1 MSVSRKAS
9 SMSPVPDSP
18 TPTRASSAVIGS
30 ATEPQVEGWPH
41 LLAGRTT
48 LISAPTGS
56 GKTTQLRSFGQK
68 LREQGDDILETV
80 EPGGTAIGRQI
91 RRILLDAAN
100 QDLRPTAELLLYFAS
115 RAQNV
120 EECILPALAA
130 GKIVL
135 CDRFTD
141 STLAYQGCARG
152 LGEEAVLALDRIACR
167 GLTPDLTLLIDV
179 DVEYG
184 LARAQK
190 RNAGSDAAET
200 RMDDQSLEFHR
211 KVRESYLSLA
221 KQHAD
226 RFRIVDG
233 RGTPET
239 VAERVWASIAAYV

>member
-1 MSVSRKAS
+1 MPKRGRFI
-9 SMSPVPDSP
+9 
-18 TPTRASSAVIGS
+18 TF
-30 ATEPQVEGWPH
+30 EG
-41 LLAGRTT
+41 
-48 LISAPTGS
+48 IDGS
-56 GKTTQLRSFGQK
+56 GKSTQMRLLAERLRSDGQDVF
-68 LREQGDDILETV
+68 EAV

>member
-1 MSVSRKAS
+1 MPKRGRFI
-9 SMSPVPDSP
+9 
-18 TPTRASSAVIGS
+18 TF
-30 ATEPQVEGWPH
+30 EG
-41 LLAGRTT
+41 
-48 LISAPTGS
+48 IDGS
-56 GKTTQLRSFGQK
+56 GKSTQMRLLAERLRAEGHDVFES
-68 LREQGDDILETV
+68 V

-100 QDLRPTAELLLYFAS
+100 QDLRPTAELLLYFAC

-120 EECILPALAA
+120 DECIVPALAA

-141 STLAYQGCARG
+141 STLAYQGYARG

-179 DVEYG
+179 DVECG
-184 LARAQK
+184 LARARK

-200 RMDDQSLEFHR
+200 RMDDQALEFHR
-211 KVRESYLSLA
+211 KVREAYLALA

-226 RFRIVDG
+226 RFRMIDG
-233 RGTPET
+233 RGTPDV
-239 VAERVWASIAAYV
+239 VAERVWAEFAAYV

>member
-1 MSVSRKAS
+1 MPKRGRFI
-9 SMSPVPDSP
+9 
-18 TPTRASSAVIGS
+18 TF
-30 ATEPQVEGWPH
+30 EG
-41 LLAGRTT
+41 
-48 LISAPTGS
+48 IDGS
-56 GKTTQLRSFGQK
+56 GKSTQMRLLAERLRAEGH
-68 LREQGDDILETV
+68 DVLEAV

-120 EECILPALAA
+120 DECILPALAA

-141 STLAYQGCARG
+141 STLAYQGFARG
-152 LGEEAVLALDRIACR
+152 LGEEAVLALDRIACH
-167 GLTPDLTLLIDV
+167 GLTPDLTLLIDL
-179 DVEYG
+179 DVESG

-190 RNAGSDAAET
+190 RNAGGDAAET

-211 KVRESYLSLA
+211 KVREAYLALA
-221 KQHAD
+221 KQYAD
-226 RFRIVDG
+226 RFRTIDG

-239 VAERVWASIAAYV
+239 VAERVWASIAPYV

>member
-1 MSVSRKAS
+1 MPKRGRFI
-9 SMSPVPDSP
+9 
-18 TPTRASSAVIGS
+18 TF
-30 ATEPQVEGWPH
+30 EG
-41 LLAGRTT
+41 
-48 LISAPTGS
+48 IDGS
-56 GKTTQLRSFGQK
+56 GKSTQMRLLADHLRADGQDVF
-68 LREQGDDILETV
+68 EAV

-221 KQHAD
+221 KQHAH